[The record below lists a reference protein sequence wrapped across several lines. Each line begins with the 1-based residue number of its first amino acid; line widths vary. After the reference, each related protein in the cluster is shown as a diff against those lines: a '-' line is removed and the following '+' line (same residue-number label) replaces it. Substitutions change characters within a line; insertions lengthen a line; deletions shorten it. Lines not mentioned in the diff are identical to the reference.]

1 MAQSKILII
10 EDDRDIREGVGVL
23 LMGEDY
29 EVLEAEDGARGLAL
43 LDDTCDLVILDVM
56 MPGMSG
62 IECCKEIRRRRSTVP
77 ILFLSAK
84 SQEADKALG
93 LLSGGD
99 DYLAK
104 PFSYMELLARVKALL
119 RRYHIY
125 QGKDGEDFGQEIP
138 TVVRGDFALDLRA
151 GVATKSGRPV
161 DLTDTEYGIL
171 SLLAAHPGAI
181 YSAKQIYEAV
191 WDEPY
196 DRSVNAT
203 LMVHISRLRNKIEQ
217 DLKDPRLIKTVW
229 GRGYRFV

>member
-1 MAQSKILII
+1 MKILII

-161 DLTDTEYGIL
+161 DLTDTE
-171 SLLAAHPGAI
+171 
-181 YSAKQIYEAV
+181 
-191 WDEPY
+191 
-196 DRSVNAT
+196 
-203 LMVHISRLRNKIEQ
+203 NKISYARMSYNDCVLEYNNAIETFPGNIVAGGKCQ
-217 DLKDPRLIKTVW
+217 RRQGFETATPEARDVPQVK
-229 GRGYRFV
+229 F

>member
-1 MAQSKILII
+1 MAKAKILII
-10 EDDRDIREGVGVL
+10 EDDPDIREGVGVL

-29 EVLEAEDGARGLAL
+29 EVVGAEDGARGLAL

-62 IECCKEIRRRRSTVP
+62 IDCCKEIRRRRSTVP

-125 QGKDGEDFGQEIP
+125 QGKGGEGLGSEAP
-138 TVVRGDFALDLRA
+138 LVVRGDFSLSLRD
-151 GVATKSGRPV
+151 GVAMRSGRPV

-171 SLLAAHPGAI
+171 SLLAGNPGTI
-181 YSAKQIYEAV
+181 YSARQIYEAV
-191 WDEPY
+191 WGEPY

-203 LMVHISRLRNKIEQ
+203 LMVHISRLRNKIEE
-217 DLKDPRLIKTVW
+217 DPKDPRLIRTVW